1 MARDYYVLDFL
12 TPDVDV
18 SPIVPALRGFFD
30 DVLSLSVQELNFRTI
45 VDGLGALYYDYP
57 FTGGRRFVSTGS
69 PVVLVDSVAPVR
81 LLLIQSLTVTLLT
94 GLLPRGDAAALDPH

>member
-30 DVLSLSVQELNFRTI
+30 DVLSLSVQELNFKTI

-57 FTGGRRFVSTGS
+57 FTGGRRFVSTGQ
-69 PVVLVDSVAPVR
+69 P
-81 LLLIQSLTVTLLT
+81 LLA
-94 GLLPRGDAAALDPH
+94 GR

>member
-30 DVLSLSVQELNFRTI
+30 DVLSLSVQELNFKTI

-57 FTGGRRFVSTGS
+57 FTGACAAPHPPCVGRSLCHFVS
-69 PVVLVDSVAPVR
+69 A
-81 LLLIQSLTVTLLT
+81 
-94 GLLPRGDAAALDPH
+94 